1 MIFENIYWTRYMF
14 IILETYVIFLP
25 SLSTASY
32 FRLVKMSWRH
42 FEALSKPW
50 SSLQRLWNV
59 KRL

>member
-42 FEALSKPW
+42 FEALSKP
-50 SSLQRLWNV
+50 
-59 KRL
+59 